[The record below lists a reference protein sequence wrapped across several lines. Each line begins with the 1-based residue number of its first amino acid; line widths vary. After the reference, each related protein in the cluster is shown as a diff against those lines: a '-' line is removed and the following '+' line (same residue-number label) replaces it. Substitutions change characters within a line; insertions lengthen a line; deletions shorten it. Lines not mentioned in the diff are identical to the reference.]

1 MELNNFGKN
10 LKFGPRRRKNKTIS
24 EKEIFVEMITC
35 LSKCW
40 DDSNEIYDKFK
51 ISLLEYEE
59 GYYQIIEDLMLLKY
73 GLWKTELILWYVFG
87 RKDKD
92 GEIHPLTIKI
102 KEKDDE
108 DVYLKSSLDL
118 WNLLEQLEEQ
128 KRKDEESEK

>member
-1 MELNNFGKN
+1 MFNKQDMIQDPCTDEAGQLMNEMHKIQTWTKAKRAIYEEL
-10 LKFGPRRRKNKTIS
+10 
-24 EKEIFVEMITC
+24 VA
-35 LSKCW
+35 
-40 DDSNEIYDKFK
+40 
-51 ISLLEYEE
+51 LLEYEE

-128 KRKDEESEK
+128 KLKDEESEK